1 MTALFWHRRD
11 LRLSDNRGL
20 HVAATENTAVL
31 AVFIFDPAILA
42 RPDTAISRVDYMLR
56 ALAEL
61 QTHYAQ
67 RGGRLVIRT
76 GDPVQILPELATEL
90 SATAVYWNEDVEPY
104 ARQRDQA
111 VTAALHSQGI
121 TGQCYQDMLLHGP
134 GEVVTKSDGNFYSV
148 YGPFW
153 KNWAVQRKLAP
164 FPIPAQFNAPACA
177 SDPLPSLADWGLSL
191 EQTPWPAGEQVAHET
206 LAAFLDSSRIWDY
219 DEARNFPAID
229 GTSSLSPH
237 LRWGTIG
244 IRTIWQATIERQAD
258 CRSEEAE
265 TSLRTWRQEL
275 AWREF
280 YKHCL
285 YRWPELETTAFRS
298 QFDDFEWS
306 QNTEHFEAWCAGQ
319 TGYPIVDAAMRQLNE
334 TGWMH
339 NRCRMIVAS
348 FLTKDLLLDW
358 RWGER
363 YFMQKLVDGDLAANN
378 GGWQWSASVGTD
390 PKPLRIFN
398 PSTQA
403 SRYDAEADYIRRYL
417 PELRR
422 LHAQELIDPSRL
434 TPLERRSYDYPAPLV
449 DHKRQQVIFKQRYA
463 ACKAQ

>member
-76 GDPVQILPELATEL
+76 GDPVQILPELAIEL

-244 IRTIWQATIERQAD
+244 IRTIW
-258 CRSEEAE
+258 
-265 TSLRTWRQEL
+265 
-275 AWREF
+275 
-280 YKHCL
+280 
-285 YRWPELETTAFRS
+285 
-298 QFDDFEWS
+298 
-306 QNTEHFEAWCAGQ
+306 
-319 TGYPIVDAAMRQLNE
+319 
-334 TGWMH
+334 
-339 NRCRMIVAS
+339 
-348 FLTKDLLLDW
+348 
-358 RWGER
+358 
-363 YFMQKLVDGDLAANN
+363 
-378 GGWQWSASVGTD
+378 
-390 PKPLRIFN
+390 
-398 PSTQA
+398 
-403 SRYDAEADYIRRYL
+403 
-417 PELRR
+417 
-422 LHAQELIDPSRL
+422 
-434 TPLERRSYDYPAPLV
+434 
-449 DHKRQQVIFKQRYA
+449 
-463 ACKAQ
+463 